1 MNMWFNHHVLGP
13 RGNMNAF
20 ARFSRTAL
28 TITRFGLLLLPFVA
42 GISAAARG
50 EELSAPAA
58 AETAL
63 TEDEDSLLVSSRDSV
78 EAIDEG
84 ESAAPTDADTGEA
97 DAAESGAGAASSDSL
112 EPISQLSE
120 HTPELAENE
129 SDAEDDS
136 KQDDGDSSQFA
147 DALAKVAKPSQPKPA
162 EKKAVGRTGRNPTEK
177 VEHKPV
183 KFQGITVGT
192 STKSELIAAWGEP
205 AESADTDEGSV
216 LSYEIEPFDAVDVLI
231 DADDAVAAIKVTL
244 AEALEAAA
252 LAEQLSLKEFEPVT
266 VHDDNGQPLGQ
277 AFPERGVLFMFE
289 EPEGDSLSFE
299 GTEPTR
305 VSHVAIQPLDARAF
319 ALRAEAH
326 LGGPFQPCI
335 DDLNTAIAI
344 DPQDAHAHWLL
355 AGIHFM
361 TGQADAAVAAST
373 AACDLEPNNA
383 AYQLRRGQTLA
394 LLGEYDEAVHA
405 VRGVLDRH
413 DIEPIVRAHALHE
426 MARLASLGD
435 VQIASKAIP
444 FDTRAIEIADRIA
457 TSKDEVARRAA
468 KQLLV
473 EAHMAVGEEIAR
485 QAFNQKVESL
495 SLWIGRA
502 SGLAE
507 EYITKDGGSVELRLT
522 IAQRALAALASF
534 KPTLDPAPWVSEAEE
549 AANELL
555 ALSDEQL
562 WQHHVKWHLG
572 VAYLHALRVEHMRR
586 EATSALRY
594 GQLAV
599 ENLAEGAQTRQA
611 VHSSEQLVAQLY
623 FHMGA
628 VHAVLKQDHLK
639 AMPWYEKAVPLLTGP
654 RPVSELYSPRR
665 EGEMLVSIGVTCWQ
679 VGQQARALE
688 VTRSGVNLVELAVE
702 DGILAKTALAVPYG
716 NLATMYDQMGESTNA
731 TKYMELAKSVN
742 APGGKGTKPA
752 ATSTALRP
760 NGRAAVQANA
770 QQAGPIHP
778 IR

>member
-1 MNMWFNHHVLGP
+1 MWFNHTIFGTRGERKSFAHVG
-13 RGNMNAF
+13 
-20 ARFSRTAL
+20 RTAL
-28 TITRFGLLLLPFVA
+28 AIAGIGLLSFLA
-42 GISAAARG
+42 ATSGIARG
-50 EELSAPAA
+50 DEPDVPAA
-58 AETAL
+58 IDAAP
-63 TEDEDSLLVSSRDSV
+63 TEDEDSLVVASR
-78 EAIDEG
+78 
-84 ESAAPTDADTGEA
+84 ESATDTAADEQSSATLEPDTAEAESAVASGEA
-97 DAAESGAGAASSDSL
+97 L
-112 EPISQLSE
+112 EPISQTSE
-120 HTPELAENE
+120 HTPELANE
-129 SDAEDDS
+129 EAAVGEVSSAQDNSDN
-136 KQDDGDSSQFA
+136 SQFA
-147 DALAKVAKPSQPKPA
+147 DALAKVAKPTQLKPA
-162 EKKAVGRTGRNPTEK
+162 STTTPRRTGRSPRRPTEA

-183 KFQGITVGT
+183 KFQGIMVGS
-192 STKSELIAAWGEP
+192 STRSELITAWGEP
-205 AESADTDEGSV
+205 ADAADTDEGSV
-216 LSYEIEPFDAVDVLI
+216 LFYEIEPFEAVEVLI
-231 DADDAVAAIKVTL
+231 AAGEVVSAIKVTL
-244 AEALEAAA
+244 AETLEANT

-266 VHDDNGQPLGQ
+266 VLDDKGQSLGQ

-289 EPEGDSLSFE
+289 EADTDSLTLE
-299 GTEPTR
+299 GARRAR

-319 ALRAEAH
+319 ALRAESR
-326 LGGPFQPCI
+326 LGGPFERCI
-335 DDLNTAIAI
+335 DDLTTAIAL
-344 DPQDAHAHWLL
+344 DPQDAHARWML
-355 AGIHFM
+355 AEIHLI
-361 TGQADAAVAAST
+361 TGQADSAVAEAT

-383 AYQLRRGQTLA
+383 ANQLRRGQTLA

-405 VRGVLDRH
+405 VRAVLDRH
-413 DIEPIVRAHALHE
+413 DIEPIVRAQALHE

-444 FDTRAIEIADRIA
+444 FDTRAIEIADRVA
-457 TSKDEVARRAA
+457 TSKNKEARRAA

-473 EAHMAVGEEIAR
+473 EAHMAIGEEIAR

-507 EYITKDGGSVELRLT
+507 EYIANDGGSIELRLL

-534 KPTLDPAPWVSEAEE
+534 KPTLDPAPWVAEAEE
-549 AANELL
+549 AAN
-555 ALSDEQL
+555 ALFAQSNDEL

-599 ENLAEGAQTRQA
+599 ENLAEGAQSRQA

-628 VHAVLKQDHLK
+628 IHAVLKQDHLK
-639 AMPWYEKAVPLLTGP
+639 AMPWYDKAVPLLTGP

-716 NLATMYDQMGESTNA
+716 NLATMYDQMGEATNA
-731 TKYMELAKSVN
+731 TKYMELAKGANVPS
-742 APGGKGTKPA
+742 KPA
-752 ATSTALRP
+752 RPTASATASRQAR
-760 NGRAAVQANA
+760 RAAVQTNA